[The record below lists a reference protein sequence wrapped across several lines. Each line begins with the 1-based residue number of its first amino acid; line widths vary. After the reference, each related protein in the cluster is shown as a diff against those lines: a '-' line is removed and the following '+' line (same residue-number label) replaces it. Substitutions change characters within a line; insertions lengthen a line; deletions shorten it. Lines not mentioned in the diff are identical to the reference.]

1 MRLGSWWV
9 ARMVGS
15 HRHLGVT
22 PRFRFFKQLTVGNNH
37 LSLAAQAKLAMALG
51 YKKTR
56 EPQPSGSHTEVAV
69 SVHAPCSSRRV
80 CGVAVFEEG
89 DEPDGLYVIL
99 RGIVLVVK
107 RLDEE
112 VAMKARVSLDEL
124 YDVSQPALNRA
135 ELLGTVRVWRW
146 RWW

>member
-1 MRLGSWWV
+1 
-9 ARMVGS
+9 MVGS

-69 SVHAPCSSRRV
+69 SVHALAAHAAFV
-80 CGVAVFEEG
+80 MLQF
-89 DEPDGLYVIL
+89 L
-99 RGIVLVVK
+99 RK
-107 RLDEE
+107 ETNQT
-112 VAMKARVSLDEL
+112 ACTSF
-124 YDVSQPALNRA
+124 
-135 ELLGTVRVWRW
+135 
-146 RWW
+146 